1 MQPFPASARGR
12 ERGAAETPREPS
24 RSQSCRSRSR
34 YVGGEKLG
42 NSRLPHY
49 HASANSNGCER
60 DSVRPNGEED
70 NIAYTRRLQRNLPRG
85 CIVMSRYDISQSR
98 RGLLRLGLLS
108 GVSAA
113 LPPML
118 RAADGRVITKAI
130 PSTGERIPV
139 IGIGTNR
146 FGRTPYDDVR
156 SILKRM
162 YELGG
167 TVIDTAALYGN
178 SEVQI
183 GKALEE
189 LGVTQRMFI
198 ATKLNRPGA
207 PPGFPPGPGRRLF
220 GDGVGGRESFERS
233 MQRLHKVDLLFVHFI
248 YSVESMMPLVMEL
261 KKQGRVRYI
270 GITSIRPPE
279 YPRLLEYM
287 RRYPLDFVQVNYS
300 LGDRTAEAEILPL
313 AVKRR
318 MAVMAAVPLGGGRN
332 LLLDQVGD
340 RKLPPWAADLGITS
354 WSQFF
359 LKYVVSHPAV
369 TCAIPGASKL
379 AHLEDNEAAGHGRL
393 PDAEVRRKMEE
404 FWGGKA

>member
-1 MQPFPASARGR
+1 M
-12 ERGAAETPREPS
+12 
-24 RSQSCRSRSR
+24 SQ
-34 YVGGEKLG
+34 G
-42 NSRLPHY
+42 
-49 HASANSNGCER
+49 
-60 DSVRPNGEED
+60 
-70 NIAYTRRLQRNLPRG
+70 
-85 CIVMSRYDISQSR
+85 YDTSLSR

-108 GVSAA
+108 GVAAA
-113 LPPML
+113 LPPTVH
-118 RAADGRVITKAI
+118 AADGRVITKAI

-146 FGRTPYDDVR
+146 FGRTPYEDVR

-189 LGVTQRMFI
+189 LGLTQKMFI
-198 ATKLNRPGA
+198 ATKLNKPGA
-207 PPGFPPGPGRRLF
+207 PPGFPAGPGRRLF

-248 YSVESMMPLVMEL
+248 YSVESMMPLLMEL
-261 KKQGRVRYI
+261 KKRGRVRYI

-300 LGDRTAEAEILPL
+300 LGDRSAEAEVLPL
-313 AVKRR
+313 AIKRR
-318 MAVMAAVPLGGGRN
+318 MAVKAAVPFGSARN
-332 LLLDQVGD
+332 LLFNQVGN
-340 RKLPPWAADLGITS
+340 RELPTWAADLGMSS

-369 TCAIPGASKL
+369 TCAIPGSSEL

-393 PDAEVRRKMEE
+393 PDAAVRRRMED
-404 FWGGKA
+404 FWSEGA

>member
-1 MQPFPASARGR
+1 MAHG
-12 ERGAAETPREPS
+12 
-24 RSQSCRSRSR
+24 
-34 YVGGEKLG
+34 
-42 NSRLPHY
+42 
-49 HASANSNGCER
+49 
-60 DSVRPNGEED
+60 
-70 NIAYTRRLQRNLPRG
+70 
-85 CIVMSRYDISQSR
+85 YDISLSR
-98 RGLLRLGLLS
+98 RGLLRLGVLS
-108 GVSAA
+108 GVAAA
-113 LPPML
+113 LPPVL
-118 RAADGRVITKAI
+118 RAADGRMITKAI

-156 SILKRM
+156 SILQRM
-162 YELGG
+162 HELGG

-178 SEVQI
+178 SEVLI

-189 LGVTQRMFI
+189 LGLTNKMFI

-207 PPGFPPGPGRRLF
+207 PPGFPAGPGRGLF
-220 GDGVGGRESFERS
+220 GDGVGGRQSFERS
-233 MQRLHKVDLLFVHFI
+233 MQRLHKVDLLFVHFL
-248 YSVESMMPLVMEL
+248 YSVESMMPLLMQL

-287 RRYPLDFVQVNYS
+287 GRYPLDFVQVNYS
-300 LGDRTAEAEILPL
+300 LGDRTAEAEVLPL
-313 AVKRR
+313 AIKRR

-340 RKLPPWAADLGITS
+340 RKLPPWAADLEITS

-379 AHLEDNEAAGHGRL
+379 AHLEDNEGAGHGRL
-393 PDAEVRRKMEE
+393 PDAAVRRKMEE
-404 FWGGKA
+404 FWSGKA